1 MKYPV
6 ALTCGALWLASV
18 SSLAW
23 AADVPP
29 GTVLA
34 EKQLLVRHIKDE
46 PASLD
51 PAKAVGLPEIQ
62 VIRDLFEGLVNQDA
76 KGNLVPG
83 VATRWQSNDNR
94 VWTFTLR
101 DNARWSDGTPVT
113 AEDFVYSWQRLVD
126 PKTTSPFAWFAAL
139 AGIANAQNIIDG
151 KAAPE
156 TLGVTA
162 VDAHTLRVQL
172 DKPLPWFSNLTAS
185 FAFYPVQKA
194 NVESGANWTR
204 PGSLVGNGAY
214 VLKDRVVNEKLVVVP
229 NTHYWDNAKTV
240 IQQVTFVPI
249 NQESA
254 ATKRYLAGGY
264 RYHRVFPEKYV
275 PETAEGYSGAGVY
288 PAAAGYLLL
297 RFQYPKGADGG

>member
-83 VATRWQSNDNR
+83 VATAGRATITASGPLPCVITPAGPTAR
-94 VWTFTLR
+94 RLPPKISSIAGSVWWIR
-101 DNARWSDGTPVT
+101 
-113 AEDFVYSWQRLVD
+113 
-126 PKTTSPFAWFAAL
+126 
-139 AGIANAQNIIDG
+139 
-151 KAAPE
+151 
-156 TLGVTA
+156 
-162 VDAHTLRVQL
+162 
-172 DKPLPWFSNLTAS
+172 KPLRRS
-185 FAFYPVQKA
+185 
-194 NVESGANWTR
+194 
-204 PGSLVGNGAY
+204 PGSRRWR
-214 VLKDRVVNEKLVVVP
+214 DR
-229 NTHYWDNAKTV
+229 
-240 IQQVTFVPI
+240 
-249 NQESA
+249 
-254 ATKRYLAGGY
+254 
-264 RYHRVFPEKYV
+264 
-275 PETAEGYSGAGVY
+275 
-288 PAAAGYLLL
+288 
-297 RFQYPKGADGG
+297 